1 MNARGEPV
9 GRAGYPVM
17 PLRVLALYHRAE
29 TFGGSFNSVVDVA
42 ERLDRRRFDV
52 VAAVPGPG
60 NAAQA
65 FAGRGLQTT
74 FAEEMAGRQHP
85 AYAVSVARWAWRLKA
100 LRIRLVYV
108 TDYVTWRSSAL
119 LAARMLGIPR
129 VVHVR
134 APMPSVGLDPE
145 LLKATVVVGNS
156 QASVRSL
163 LDRPEGPDVRVV
175 FNFID
180 FTSFD
185 RAQDRRRA
193 LFPQGGPVVG
203 FLGVFRPEKGIEYFL
218 EMARQ
223 LAARRGELRFL
234 LVGGESS
241 VADIGWLPKMK
252 ALAADLGIADRC
264 VFTGERTDVAD
275 MMKSMDVLVVP
286 SLNEGFGRVIVE
298 ANAVGIPVVG
308 ADAAGIP
315 EVIEDGVTG
324 WLVPP
329 RDAEAMAAA
338 VGRILDDE
346 AWRRKVAE
354 TAPIRVRERF
364 SAMAQMR
371 LLEQAFDDALGEA
384 ATKA

>member
-1 MNARGEPV
+1 
-9 GRAGYPVM
+9 M
-17 PLRVLALYHRAE
+17 PLRVLAVYHRAE
-29 TFGGSFNSVVDVA
+29 TFGGSFMSVVDVA
-42 ERLDRRRFDV
+42 ARLDRRRFEV
-52 VAAVPGPG
+52 VAVVPGPG

-74 FAEEMAGRQHP
+74 FAEEMAGRRHP

-100 LRIRLVYV
+100 RRIRLVYV

-145 LLKATVVVGNS
+145 LLKATVVLGNS
-156 QASVRSL
+156 RASVRSL
-163 LDRPEGPDVRVV
+163 LDRPDAPDVRVV

-180 FTSFD
+180 FTSYD
-185 RAQDRRRA
+185 RAQDRRAA
-193 LFPQGGPVVG
+193 LFPQGGPIVG
-203 FLGVFRPEKGIEYFL
+203 FLGVFRPEKGIEFFL

-223 LAARRGELRFL
+223 LAARRGDIRFL

-252 ALAADLGIADRC
+252 ALAGDLGIANRC

-275 MMKSMDVLVVP
+275 LMKSMDVLVVP

-298 ANAVGIPVVG
+298 ANAVGVPVVG

-329 RDAEAMAAA
+329 RDAGAMAAA
-338 VGRILDDE
+338 VDRVLDDVD
-346 AWRRKVAE
+346 WRRRVADI
-354 TAPIRVRERF
+354 APVKVRERF
-364 SAMAQMR
+364 SAATQMP
-371 LLEQAFDDALGEA
+371 LLEQALIDALGQ
-384 ATKA
+384 T